1 MRHILYI
8 IGAAVA
14 LVAALLILVHT
25 GLPNRSA
32 YTGLIIAGER
42 PVAPEL
48 QAFAPNF
55 TLLNTDGDRIQLEDL
70 RGSPV
75 IVNFWATWCG
85 PCIVEMPTLQSI
97 FESHQASGLR
107 VLAINMGESADTIKA
122 WQQTHQLTYDLLVD
136 EQQKVAAQYY
146 LRGQPSTYVISPEG
160 VITSIFFGPIQEST
174 LNAALDQYR
183 GTL

>member
-55 TLLNTDGDRIQLEDL
+55 TLLNADGDRIQLEDL
-70 RGSPV
+70 RGS
-75 IVNFWATWCG
+75 
-85 PCIVEMPTLQSI
+85 
-97 FESHQASGLR
+97 R
-107 VLAINMGESADTIKA
+107 
-122 WQQTHQLTYDLLVD
+122 
-136 EQQKVAAQYY
+136 
-146 LRGQPSTYVISPEG
+146 R
-160 VITSIFFGPIQEST
+160 
-174 LNAALDQYR
+174 
-183 GTL
+183 